1 MHTLTAAQGEVGEET
16 LRNMQANVDD
26 MRLVLTLAKMLAKVE
41 ARTLGKTLSNF
52 KGKALDKTLREA
64 EAATSANTLG
74 YLEMRKWPIS

>member
-41 ARTLGKTLSNF
+41 ARALGKTLSNF